1 MLTQIP
7 ATNHCNYEG
16 EATMAKL
23 HIAQLEYLSQELIDH
38 LRNAYN
44 LMGRGK
50 FELDLA
56 QRTLKAL
63 LNAQDQW
70 IREDELEAEES

>member
-1 MLTQIP
+1 
-7 ATNHCNYEG
+7 
-16 EATMAKL
+16 MAAL
-23 HIAQLEYLSQELIDH
+23 HIAQIEYLSQELIDH
-38 LRNAYN
+38 LRNAHN

-70 IREDELEAEES
+70 IHDDNLDLENS

>member
-1 MLTQIP
+1 
-7 ATNHCNYEG
+7 
-16 EATMAKL
+16 MAAL
-23 HIAQLEYLSQELIDH
+23 HIAQIEYLSQELIDH
-38 LRNAYN
+38 LRNAHN

-63 LNAQDQW
+63 LNAQDQTT
-70 IREDELEAEES
+70 